1 MSRRIL
7 SIFCGALI
15 FLLGLSFPSWGDDK
29 EPKYE
34 AEKYRYPNA
43 EKEGGGGILAPDL
56 ESQVMI
62 TKDDFETVVKHY
74 EKVLGDKVPPD
85 ARVSSIGTTKFIVS
99 DSKDD
104 GKDRPVK
111 VLILVHQERTYSLT
125 LVISRAKEE
134 KMTHIAMVYRTG
146 RR

>member
-7 SIFCGALI
+7 SSSCGA
-15 FLLGLSFPSWGDDK
+15 FVLLLWLSFPSWGDDK

-34 AEKYRYPNA
+34 AEKFRYPNA

-62 TKDDFETVVKHY
+62 TKDDFKKVVKHY
-74 EKVLGDKVPPD
+74 EKVVGDNLSAD
-85 ARVSSIGTTKFIVS
+85 GRVSLIGTTKFIVN

-111 VLILVHQERTYSLT
+111 LLVYVHQAENYSLT
-125 LVISRAKEE
+125 LVISRANEE
-134 KMTHIAMVYRTG
+134 KMTHIALIYRSNK
-146 RR
+146 